1 MKPEWI
7 EAATRL
13 PSIQI
18 PAAIPVDSNTPVGR
32 VIWRTPVPAPNPQ
45 FITNINIG
53 CNGTMSATGLNNG
66 VPGEPLEPNQVYRT
80 NVDGVGYRI
89 LNSRHRF
96 PFQITRN
103 LGSWRW
109 PNTVEMEDLAFE
121 LVKTGPIT
129 FGAQI
134 NGGVYG
140 SAAILTADSQT
151 LPVLAISVAAG
162 GAVKVLPCTP
172 DNRNPTIPLG
182 RVSTTVLESA
192 TGMSFRNFSVS
203 LKCDQAVDI
212 TVNVNADSD
221 APAQGLINAN
231 QGSQAKGFVVELR
244 EHRADGSSTP
254 FVLNTDHQYSNNGRD
269 DTVLSFRARL
279 KKKSATGAIALGD
292 FSALATIQLS
302 YE

>member
-1 MKPEWI
+1 MAQYSRNGRLGVRAGEDRANHIWSADQRRSLRVRCNSHCGQPN
-7 EAATRL
+7 ATRL
-13 PSIQI
+13 GNFCCS
-18 PAAIPVDSNTPVGR
+18 S
-32 VIWRTPVPAPNPQ
+32 
-45 FITNINIG
+45 
-53 CNGTMSATGLNNG
+53 
-66 VPGEPLEPNQVYRT
+66 
-80 NVDGVGYRI
+80 
-89 LNSRHRF
+89 
-96 PFQITRN
+96 
-103 LGSWRW
+103 
-109 PNTVEMEDLAFE
+109 
-121 LVKTGPIT
+121 
-129 FGAQI
+129 
-134 NGGVYG
+134 
-140 SAAILTADSQT
+140 
-151 LPVLAISVAAG
+151 

>member
-1 MKPEWI
+1 MQQAAWSKYCPVRPII
-7 EAATRL
+7 EIRRFRWA
-13 PSIQI
+13 
-18 PAAIPVDSNTPVGR
+18 GF
-32 VIWRTPVPAPNPQ
+32 PQ
-45 FITNINIG
+45 L
-53 CNGTMSATGLNNG
+53 C
-66 VPGEPLEPNQVYRT
+66 
-80 NVDGVGYRI
+80 
-89 LNSRHRF
+89 
-96 PFQITRN
+96 
-103 LGSWRW
+103 W
-109 PNTVEMEDLAFE
+109 
-121 LVKTGPIT
+121 
-129 FGAQI
+129 
-134 NGGVYG
+134 
-140 SAAILTADSQT
+140 SQRQEC
-151 LPVLAISVAAG
+151 P
-162 GAVKVLPCTP
+162 
-172 DNRNPTIPLG
+172 
-182 RVSTTVLESA
+182 
-192 TGMSFRNFSVS
+192 RNFSVS